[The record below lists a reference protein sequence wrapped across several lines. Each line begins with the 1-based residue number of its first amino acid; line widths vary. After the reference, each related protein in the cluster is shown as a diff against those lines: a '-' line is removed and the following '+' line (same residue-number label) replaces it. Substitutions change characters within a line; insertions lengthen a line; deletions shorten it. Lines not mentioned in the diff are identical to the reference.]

1 MKLKTI
7 QWTPKRAA
15 VLILLLA
22 VLLAVLVLVSS
33 GNGILSAH
41 YNVTTLEGRI
51 SYLAALGW
59 EADPQTEQAQE
70 VVIPRI
76 FSGVFADY
84 NKLQKQQGF
93 DLSTYAGMDCT
104 VYSYRVTNYAGTD
117 DTVLAQLYIYKNRVI
132 AGDIHSTAM
141 DGFMHGIFME

>member
-1 MKLKTI
+1 MKFKTI
-7 QWTPKRAA
+7 PLTPKRAA

-22 VLLAVLVLVSS
+22 VLLAALVLISS
-33 GNGILSAH
+33 GSGILSAH
-41 YNVTTLEGRI
+41 YNVTTTEGRI

-93 DLSTYAGMDCT
+93 DLSTYAGLDCT
-104 VYSYRVTNYAGTD
+104 VYTYRVTNYAGTD

-132 AGDIHSTAM
+132 AGDIHSTAL

>member
-1 MKLKTI
+1 MKLKKF
-7 QWTPKRAA
+7 QWTRKRAA
-15 VLILLLA
+15 ALILLLA
-22 VLLAVLVLVSS
+22 VLLAVLVLLCN

-41 YNVTTLEGRI
+41 YNVTTTAGRI
-51 SYLAALGW
+51 AYLAELGW
-59 EADPQTEQAQE
+59 DADPQTEEAQDI
-70 VVIPRI
+70 VIPRI

-84 NKLQKQQGF
+84 NKLQRQQGF

-104 VYSYRVTNYAGTD
+104 TYTYRITNYAGTN

-132 AGDIHSTAM
+132 AGDIHSTAL